1 MNEFST
7 MNGYLCIIT
16 AGSLVAKLGGSVL
29 TEASKLVGNTE
40 IAGNYIKIELWFITR
55 ISCTLICEQSGVMN
69 VGGTVLK
76 EQGDLDSDA
85 SKEQRLAMVGGSALG
100 ATSSMVDN
108 KYASAAL
115 NTGGERDVTAD
126 LSPGVVV

>member
-1 MNEFST
+1 MH
-7 MNGYLCIIT
+7 
-16 AGSLVAKLGGSVL
+16 SV
-29 TEASKLVGNTE
+29 V
-40 IAGNYIKIELWFITR
+40 
-55 ISCTLICEQSGVMN
+55 ICEKSGAMN

-76 EQGDLDSDA
+76 DQGDLDSDA

-126 LSPGVVV
+126 LSPVVVV

>member
-100 ATSSMVDN
+100 ATSSMVGN

-115 NTGGERDVTAD
+115 NTGGERLHVM
-126 LSPGVVV
+126 